1 MSGRVSP
8 ERTAAAKA
16 ELALLLVPLRPVLIA
31 VFGFSVFVNLLMLTA
46 PLYMLQVYDRVL
58 VARSQETLV
67 ALSLL
72 AGFLYLLMGIVDHV
86 RARITA
92 RVAARI
98 QAALDARILTASL
111 SRLRVSPEDPTALS
125 AGHDLDAVTRFWASP
140 VFLALFDTPWTPVF
154 IMAIYV
160 FHPVLGWLAVAGG
173 AVLVLAGWLNQR
185 GTELPVR
192 QSNAASEAADR
203 TAEAF
208 KSEAELVLALGMTT
222 GVLARWQAKRL
233 QARTLGLSASDV
245 AGRYTVF
252 TRTFRLFLQSAM
264 LGVAAWLALGGQ
276 VSSGAMVAAS
286 ILMGRALQP
295 VEQIVAQWSTITR
308 ARQAHSRLSDLLAL
322 VPRESTRTP
331 LGRPTARL
339 DVQNLS
345 VFPPGAGAPIL
356 RGVSFSLTTGQAI
369 GVIGPSGSG
378 KTALAR
384 ALTGILQPGSGSI
397 RLGGATLD
405 QYEPEIL
412 ASAVGYLPQRVT
424 LFEGTVAENIARL
437 DPLPDPVAILA
448 AARAAA
454 AENMV
459 LHLPRGYDTSV
470 AAVASRLSGGQVQR
484 IGLARALYGDP
495 VMIVLDEP
503 NSSLDN
509 DGTTALTQAIRAA
522 KARGAIVLI
531 MAHRPAAI
539 QDCDLLL
546 VLKDGAVA
554 ALGSRDAVLRDMVR
568 NAGHVAH
575 SLTSGGAA

>member
-1 MSGRVSP
+1 MSVNITP
-8 ERTAAAKA
+8 ELSAAAKA
-16 ELALLLVPLRPVLIA
+16 ELALVFKPLRPALIA
-31 VFGFSVFVNLLMLTA
+31 VFGFSVFVNILMLTA

-58 VARSQETLV
+58 IARSHETLV

-72 AGFLYLLMGIVDHV
+72 AAFLFLLMGIVDHV

-111 SRLRVSPEDPTALS
+111 SRLRAFPDDPNALS
-125 AGHDLDAVTRFWASP
+125 AGHDLDAVTRFWASSA
-140 VFLALFDTPWTPVF
+140 FLALFDTPWTPLF
-154 IMAIYV
+154 IAAIFV

-185 GTELPVR
+185 GSEMPV
-192 QSNAASEAADR
+192 QQASAASQAADR
-203 TAEAF
+203 TADAF
-208 KSEAELVLALGMTT
+208 KSEADLVLALGMTA
-222 GVLARWQAKRL
+222 GALARWQAIRL
-233 QARTLGLSASDV
+233 RSRNYGLVASDV
-245 AGRYTVF
+245 GGRWAVF

-295 VEQIVAQWSTITR
+295 VEQVVAQWSTITR
-308 ARQAHSRLSDLLAL
+308 ARHANRRLTALLAL
-322 VPRESTRTP
+322 AQPVKKRTP
-331 LGRPTARL
+331 LGRPAARL
-339 DVQNLS
+339 EVSNLT
-345 VFPPGAGAPIL
+345 VLPPGGGAPIL
-356 RGVSFSLTTGQAI
+356 RSVSFGLTAGQAI
-369 GVIGPSGSG
+369 GIIGPSGSG

-384 ALTGILQPGSGSI
+384 VLTGTVQPVSGSI

-437 DPLPDPVAILA
+437 DPCPNPEETLS

-454 AENMV
+454 ADAMIM
-459 LHLPRGYDTSV
+459 HLPRGFDTSV
-470 AAVASRLSGGQVQR
+470 SAVANRLSGGQMQR

-495 VMIVLDEP
+495 VMVVLDEP

-509 DGTTALTQAIRAA
+509 DGSVALNDAIKAA

-539 QDCDLLL
+539 QHCDLLL
-546 VLKDGAVA
+546 VLRDGAVA
-554 ALGSRDAVLRDMVR
+554 AFGSRDAVLRNMVR
-568 NAGHVAH
+568 NAGQVAH
-575 SLTSGGAA
+575 SMASGGAA